1 MIWFYINNSIDFFL
15 TLLIGLYEKIF
26 LYQCIENL
34 YLEAIILV
42 LIITN
47 AICKEIVVSSLI
59 DKSIFIKPKAEDLIV
74 GNEITNVISR
84 KRIPEKVKWTN
95 AITSYWEST
104 IATMERK
111 NNTTEIITFIRTS
124 GEKLKYIIKSITIKS
139 IPFTETYIFVQANQ
153 NPKLA
158 LSYTIF
164 LTN

>member
-1 MIWFYINNSIDFFL
+1 
-15 TLLIGLYEKIF
+15 
-26 LYQCIENL
+26 
-34 YLEAIILV
+34 
-42 LIITN
+42 
-47 AICKEIVVSSLI
+47 
-59 DKSIFIKPKAEDLIV
+59 
-74 GNEITNVISR
+74 
-84 KRIPEKVKWTN
+84 
-95 AITSYWEST
+95 
-104 IATMERK
+104 MERK